1 MHHVTHHGIRS
12 LTAGESE
19 NQSRTYSH
27 TNQSTDECDDRRS
40 VFAMQPIRG
49 TPSRMLHLDTTCA
62 TSSGFPVGNA
72 SATDTTLPV
81 LDHRSLPR
89 SGNIAKRA
97 GRILI
102 LLPGGDDAR
111 RAGRAIATVSA
122 DNTIVASDATGDEPI
137 ILVSSPFV
145 EEPSTCVSSAAG
157 SSEASSLLDGNG
169 TACWSFSPDAFKT
182 FLYTCVATA
191 ETTEPAATPITD
203 PAIPIFAE
211 SRNDVTAAS
220 APAQIDEKEI
230 PLKKFS
236 TSPDDS

>member
-1 MHHVTHHGIRS
+1 
-12 LTAGESE
+12 
-19 NQSRTYSH
+19 
-27 TNQSTDECDDRRS
+27 
-40 VFAMQPIRG
+40 MQPIRG

-81 LDHRSLPR
+81 LDHRSLPPLR
-89 SGNIAKRA
+89 QYRQACGVASSSSCPEEMTRGEPD
-97 GRILI
+97 G
-102 LLPGGDDAR
+102 
-111 RAGRAIATVSA
+111 AIATVSA

-169 TACWSFSPDAFKT
+169 TWPCWSFSPDAFKT

>member
-19 NQSRTYSH
+19 NQSRTHSH
-27 TNQSTDECDDRRS
+27 TNQSADECDDRRS

-102 LLPGGDDAR
+102 LLP
-111 RAGRAIATVSA
+111 
-122 DNTIVASDATGDEPI
+122 VASDATGDEPI

>member
-1 MHHVTHHGIRS
+1 MITGAYLLCNQFEERRPACCTWTPRALRAADFPLAMLA
-12 LTAGESE
+12 LTTPRCLSWTTGVSPAPAISPSVRVASSSSCPEEMTRGEP
-19 NQSRTYSH
+19 
-27 TNQSTDECDDRRS
+27 D
-40 VFAMQPIRG
+40 G
-49 TPSRMLHLDTTCA
+49 
-62 TSSGFPVGNA
+62 
-72 SATDTTLPV
+72 
-81 LDHRSLPR
+81 
-89 SGNIAKRA
+89 
-97 GRILI
+97 
-102 LLPGGDDAR
+102 
-111 RAGRAIATVSA
+111 AIATVSA